1 MAPHGTQPE
10 PSRFHLYRVS
20 SRPPNRSRAALALAL
35 GVWTAC
41 SGGDAA
47 QRAGRGDGDDVF
59 AIAAAVVGTRELA
72 RTVTVSAPVEPV
84 RTIGVN
90 AQMSGTVL
98 RAIAQEGDRVARG
111 QLLAELD
118 ARETT
123 AQLERARAV
132 LASAE
137 SAYRRAEELI
147 ATRIITEAEYEQ
159 ARTAYGVARS
169 EVELWETRLAFSR
182 IRAPS
187 PGIVTAKYIEAG
199 SAVAPN
205 QRVFDLAD
213 VSLLVVRVQLSELDV
228 VHVRTGQT
236 LTVRL
241 DAYPAASLTGRVR
254 RVWPSA
260 DPQTR
265 LVPVEV
271 ALERAPAGVDVR
283 PGFLARIG
291 FRLDARADATAIP
304 TSAVAV
310 QEPESYVY
318 VIDADTLIRRPVELG
333 LSAGGWVEVTDGL
346 VPGERV
352 VASGHASLR
361 PGARVRVTEVIEPE
375 ERRET

>member
-1 MAPHGTQPE
+1 M
-10 PSRFHLYRVS
+10 S
-20 SRPPNRSRAALALAL
+20 SRPPNRRRAALALAL
-35 GVWTAC
+35 GAWAAC

-47 QRAGRGDGDDVF
+47 QRAGRDGDNVF
-59 AIAAAVVGTRELA
+59 PIAAVVVETRELA
-72 RTVTVSAPVEPV
+72 RTVTVSGPVEPV

-98 RAIAQEGDRVARG
+98 RVIAQEGDRVAAG

-118 ARETT
+118 ARETA

-159 ARTAYGVARS
+159 ARTAYGVAQS

-187 PGIVTAKYIEAG
+187 PGIVTAKYVEAG

-213 VSLLVVRVQLSELDV
+213 VSLLVVRVQLSELDI
-228 VHVRTGQT
+228 VHVREGQA
-236 LTVRL
+236 VAVQL
-241 DAYPAASLTGRVR
+241 DAYPAASLAGRVR
-254 RVWPSA
+254 RLWPSA

-271 ALERAPAGVDVR
+271 ALDRPAAGVDVR
-283 PGFLARIG
+283 PGFLARMG
-291 FRLDARADATAIP
+291 FRLDRREDATAIP

-333 LSAGGWVEVTDGL
+333 LSAAGWVEVTEGL

-361 PGARVRVTEVIEPE
+361 PGARVRVTEVIESV